1 MAVFLIDFNI
11 RLNAK
16 ELIFF
21 KFNSLIS
28 LIFADKLDLVKNKGF
43 GKDIEIF
50 KLLFEGISEGV
61 IVVNTS
67 KNIVEVNTSACDMF
81 GYSYTELVGQHLD
94 VLLPQK
100 YHHSH
105 QKHTSDYL
113 ESPRRRQMGI
123 GKDLHGITKAGHEFP
138 VEVGLNPFK
147 LQDEDFVMSLVT
159 DITIRKES
167 EEVIEKLNADLEKK
181 IQRRTEELER
191 TVSELTNLNQA
202 LEIEVNKRKIAEAKT
217 KDALQKERELG
228 DLKTKFLSLVS
239 HEFKTPLSGISTS
252 TTLIG
257 KYTQT
262 DQQDKRDRH
271 LKTIKNKV
279 RYLTGILNDFL
290 SVERLET
297 GKVSYKFEDF
307 SLTNLMNEV
316 IYGANITLKEGQSLH
331 YPKEIDDFTLRQDK
345 NVLELIFSNLLSN
358 AIKYSSEHT
367 DIYFKIDSSDEK
379 IIKFELEDEGMGIPE
394 NDQKHIFDRYF
405 RAENALLNQGTG
417 IGLNIVK
424 DHLENLDGT
433 IRFESE
439 ENKGTTFYIE
449 IPKRHA

>member
-1 MAVFLIDFNI
+1 M
-11 RLNAK
+11 
-16 ELIFF
+16 
-21 KFNSLIS
+21 
-28 LIFADKLDLVKNKGF
+28 
-43 GKDIEIF
+43 
-50 KLLFEGISEGV
+50 
-61 IVVNTS
+61 
-67 KNIVEVNTSACDMF
+67 
-81 GYSYTELVGQHLD
+81 
-94 VLLPQK
+94 
-100 YHHSH
+100 
-105 QKHTSDYL
+105 
-113 ESPRRRQMGI
+113 
-123 GKDLHGITKAGHEFP
+123 
-138 VEVGLNPFK
+138 
-147 LQDEDFVMSLVT
+147 
-159 DITIRKES
+159 
-167 EEVIEKLNADLEKK
+167 
-181 IQRRTEELER
+181 
-191 TVSELTNLNQA
+191 TNLNQA
-202 LEIEVNKRKIAEAKT
+202 LEIEINKRKIAEAKT

-257 KYTQT
+257 KYTET
-262 DQQDKRDRH
+262 DQQDKRDKH

-316 IYGANITLKEGQSLH
+316 IYSANITLKEGQNLH
-331 YPKEIDDFTLRQDK
+331 YPKEIDDLTLRQDK

-358 AIKYSSEHT
+358 AIKYSPDHT

-379 IIKFELEDEGMGIPE
+379 IIKFEVHDKGMGIPE
-394 NDQKHIFDRYF
+394 KDQKHIFGRYF
-405 RAENALLNQGTG
+405 RAENALLSQGTG

-424 DHLENLDGT
+424 DHLENLDGK